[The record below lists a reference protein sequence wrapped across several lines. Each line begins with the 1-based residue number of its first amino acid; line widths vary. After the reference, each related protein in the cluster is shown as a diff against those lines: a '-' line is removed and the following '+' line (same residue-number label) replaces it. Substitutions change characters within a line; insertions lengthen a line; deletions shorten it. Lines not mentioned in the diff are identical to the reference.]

1 MNAVVNL
8 SLQAYV
14 EQEILPQYAQFDKAH
29 QRDHAETVINQSL
42 KLAAYYDG
50 IDLNMVYAIAAYH
63 DIGLSAG
70 RATHHLVSAEKI
82 RADKQL
88 RTWFTEQQINVMA
101 DAAEDHRAS
110 SDHAPRTLYGRIL
123 AEADR
128 LIDAET
134 ILRRTIQYGLAH
146 YPELTRKEH
155 LQRAMD
161 HLQEKYAEGGYLKLW
176 IPESPN
182 AARLHQLQQL
192 IKDEP
197 RLQLL
202 LEKIFDEEYK
212 TSSLILK

>member
-1 MNAVVNL
+1 MNAAVTP
-8 SLQAYV
+8 SLQAYI
-14 EQEILPQYAQFDKAH
+14 EQEILPQYDHFDKAH
-29 QRDHAETVINQSL
+29 QRNHAETVINQSL
-42 KLAAYYDG
+42 QLAAYYDG

-70 RATHHLVSAEKI
+70 RETHHLVSAEKI

-88 RTWFTEQQINVMA
+88 GAWFTEQQISVMA

-134 ILRRTIQYGLAH
+134 IMRRTVQYGLAH
-146 YPELTRKEH
+146 YPELSRTEH
-155 LQRAMD
+155 IQRAVD

-176 IPESPN
+176 IPQSPN

-197 RLQLL
+197 RLYVL
-202 LEKIFDEEYK
+202 LEQIFDKESK
-212 TSSLILK
+212 TLK

>member
-1 MNAVVNL
+1 
-8 SLQAYV
+8 
-14 EQEILPQYAQFDKAH
+14 
-29 QRDHAETVINQSL
+29 
-42 KLAAYYDG
+42 
-50 IDLNMVYAIAAYH
+50 
-63 DIGLSAG
+63 
-70 RATHHLVSAEKI
+70 
-82 RADKQL
+82 
-88 RTWFTEQQINVMA
+88 MA

-182 AARLHQLQQL
+182 AVRLHQLQQL

>member
-1 MNAVVNL
+1 MNAAVTP
-8 SLQAYV
+8 SLQAYI
-14 EQEILPQYAQFDKAH
+14 EQEILPQYDHFDKAH
-29 QRDHAETVINQSL
+29 QRNHAETVINQSL
-42 KLAAYYDG
+42 QLAAYYDG

-70 RATHHLVSAEKI
+70 RETHHLVSAEKI

-88 RTWFTEQQINVMA
+88 GAWFTEQQISVMA

-134 ILRRTIQYGLAH
+134 IMRRTVQYGLAH
-146 YPELTRKEH
+146 YPQLSRTEH
-155 LQRAMD
+155 IQRAVA

-176 IPESPN
+176 IPQSPN

-197 RLQLL
+197 RLYVL
-202 LEKIFDEEYK
+202 LEQIFDEESK
-212 TSSLILK
+212 TLK

>member
-1 MNAVVNL
+1 MNQEIL
-8 SLQAYV
+8 HFI
-14 EQEILPQYAQFDKAH
+14 EKEILPQYDSFDKAH
-29 QRDHAETVINQSL
+29 QRDHAETVMDQSL
-42 KLAAYYDG
+42 QLAAYYDG

-82 RADKQL
+82 RADRQL

-128 LIDAET
+128 LIDADT
-134 ILRRTIQYGLAH
+134 IMRRTIQYGFAH
-146 YPELTRKEH
+146 EPQLTRTEH
-155 LQRAMD
+155 IQRAVA

-176 IPESPN
+176 IPQSPN

-197 RLQLL
+197 RLLVR
-202 LEKIFDEEYK
+202 LEQIFDEEN
-212 TSSLILK
+212 S